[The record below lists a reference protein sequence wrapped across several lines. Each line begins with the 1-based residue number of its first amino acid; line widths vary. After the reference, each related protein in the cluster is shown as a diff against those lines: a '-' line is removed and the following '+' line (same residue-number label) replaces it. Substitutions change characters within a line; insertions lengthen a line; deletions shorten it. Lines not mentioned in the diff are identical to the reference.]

1 MKPDVIQQT
10 LQLERDRE
18 RMAAEQAQ
26 QMNSGGGDNGQ
37 IILQQPGQEPVAL
50 SNKQVVEIIQQQ
62 QGEIQN
68 RDKKIHQMNEEIK
81 KLQFD
86 LYNLRKVV
94 EKNAENADDDNE
106 LKIVEIVDKP
116 ANVDTTHVTN
126 QDKNTTNCP
135 PDLMKRYEDLLEE
148 NREMRRLL
156 DDLTQTNTN
165 AELM

>member
-1 MKPDVIQQT
+1 
-10 LQLERDRE
+10 
-18 RMAAEQAQ
+18 MAAEQAQ
-26 QMNSGGGDNGQ
+26 QMNGGDNGQ

-68 RDKKIHQMNEEIK
+68 RDKQIFHMNEEIR
-81 KLQFD
+81 KLQYD
-86 LYNLRKVV
+86 LYNLRKVI
-94 EKNAENADDDNE
+94 EKNEENDNE

-116 ANVDTTHVTN
+116 VVATPTKH
-126 QDKNTTNCP
+126 QDKNTNNSPT
-135 PDLMKRYEDLLEE
+135 DLMKRYEDLLEE
-148 NREMRRLL
+148 NRTMRRLL